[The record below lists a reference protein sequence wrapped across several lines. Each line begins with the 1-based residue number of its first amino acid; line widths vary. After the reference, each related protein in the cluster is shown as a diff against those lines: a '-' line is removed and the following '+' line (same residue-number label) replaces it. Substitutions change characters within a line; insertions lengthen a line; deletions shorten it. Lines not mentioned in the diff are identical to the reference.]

1 MCLPRPARREAR
13 VAGEEGLSE
22 GAVRMGGK
30 LVGAALGMLLT
41 TAGEPGP
48 RSMRLSSV
56 ASLRTWLKRSDEICC
71 SSPLMQELKG
81 GFRGLW
87 LLRGNRNPFEGS

>member
-1 MCLPRPARREAR
+1 MANVGGRVYVPRPARREAK
-13 VAGEEGLSE
+13 VAGEEGLAA
-22 GAVRMGGK
+22 GAVKAGGK

-56 ASLRTWLKRSDEICC
+56 ASLRTW
-71 SSPLMQELKG
+71 
-81 GFRGLW
+81 
-87 LLRGNRNPFEGS
+87 